1 MKILSAPK
9 IREADQYTI
18 KNLPIASIDLMENA
32 STAFINWFLQNFEN
46 QNNINIFCG
55 TGNNGGDGLAI
66 GRLLIEAGYE
76 VAVYV
81 VRVSEGGSEDFK
93 INLGRLGKITEI
105 REIRNK
111 SDLPEINP
119 EDIIIEGLFG
129 SGLNRIVEGF
139 YAEVID
145 FINQKPNRVVSIDI
159 ASGLFC
165 DDVAQGNSIVT
176 PDHTVSFQ
184 LPKLAFFLKENHAH
198 VGNWTTVNIGLDQN
212 FIEKQE
218 SDFFITEEQM
228 IQNWYR
234 KREKHSHKGNFGR
247 ALLISGGYGKMG
259 AAVLAGRACMRTGAG
274 LLTIHSPRC
283 GYQILQN
290 GVPEAMV
297 STDRDEDIFSSL
309 PDLENFN
316 TIAIGP
322 GIGTDDRT
330 RRAFSEL
337 LQNWPHPMIV
347 DADAINILAAN
358 REMIQLLPVNSIITP
373 HIGEFDR
380 LLGDQNNSLERLN
393 AQQEFSDKHGQ
404 IVVLKGANTSISI
417 PGGSIYFN
425 NTGNPGMATG
435 GSGDVLTGILSGLLA
450 QGYAPDKAAI
460 LGVYLHGKAGDLA
473 AFELSE
479 QALIASD
486 IIHYL
491 SKVFKTIEEL

>member
-1 MKILSAPK
+1 
-9 IREADQYTI
+9 
-18 KNLPIASIDLMENA
+18 
-32 STAFINWFLQNFEN
+32 
-46 QNNINIFCG
+46 
-55 TGNNGGDGLAI
+55 
-66 GRLLIEAGYE
+66 
-76 VAVYV
+76 
-81 VRVSEGGSEDFK
+81 
-93 INLGRLGKITEI
+93 
-105 REIRNK
+105 
-111 SDLPEINP
+111 
-119 EDIIIEGLFG
+119 
-129 SGLNRIVEGF
+129 
-139 YAEVID
+139 
-145 FINQKPNRVVSIDI
+145 
-159 ASGLFC
+159 
-165 DDVAQGNSIVT
+165 
-176 PDHTVSFQ
+176 
-184 LPKLAFFLKENHAH
+184 
-198 VGNWTTVNIGLDQN
+198 
-212 FIEKQE
+212 
-218 SDFFITEEQM
+218 
-228 IQNWYR
+228 
-234 KREKHSHKGNFGR
+234 
-247 ALLISGGYGKMG
+247 MG
-259 AAVLAGRACMRTGAG
+259 AAVLAGRACMRAGTG

-316 TIAIGP
+316 TIGIGP

-337 LQNWPHPMIV
+337 LKNWPHPMII

-358 REMIQLLPVNSIITP
+358 REMIQILPVNSIITP

-393 AQQEFSDKHGQ
+393 AQQAFSDKHGQ
-404 IVVLKGANTSISI
+404 IMVLKGANTSISI

-435 GSGDVLTGILSGLLA
+435 GSGDVLTGILTGLLA

-491 SKVFKTIEEL
+491 SNVFKTIEES